1 MLALAAAPV
10 ACGHPERPAAA
21 SLDASAAWDRMKQVL
36 PGTWHAETRRGTGV
50 DVAFRLVSSDSALVE
65 TYGVGGAHET
75 VTVFYRDH
83 GDLWLT
89 HYCAQGNQPRL
100 RATLATSSD
109 VVLRFVDATNVSP
122 DQGVMVERRLRFAS
136 DALELTETYRNPD
149 GSPDVTTLH
158 FVRAAR

>member
-1 MLALAAAPV
+1 
-10 ACGHPERPAAA
+10 
-21 SLDASAAWDRMKQVL
+21 MKRVL
-36 PGTWHAETRRGTGV
+36 PGTWHAQTPHGAGL
-50 DVAFRLVSSDSALVE
+50 DVSFKVVSSGSALLE

-89 HYCAQGNQPRL
+89 HYCAQGNEPRL
-100 RATLATSSD
+100 RATVATPSD

-122 DQGVMVERRLRFAS
+122 DQGVMMERRLHF
-136 DALELTETYRNPD
+136 DAGAADAFDLTESYRSPD

-158 FVRAAR
+158 FVRAAATAPEQR